1 MDTIHEGSS
10 AVYTAT
16 VSDPDGAAVPLAA
29 YTSILLTLY
38 DEYTGNIINSRHDQD
53 VLNAND
59 VAIDAAGELTW
70 QIQPED
76 TIILSTTRRGEWH
89 IALFVFTWS
98 AGRYTHRTRM
108 RIINYAHEPASEL

>member
-16 VSDPDGAAVPLAA
+16 VSDPDGAAVPLDA

-53 VLNAND
+53 ALNAND
-59 VAIDAAGELTW
+59 VTIEADGTLTW

-76 TIILSTTRRGEWH
+76 TVIQSTTRKGEWH
-89 IALFVFTWS
+89 IALFVFNWTT
-98 AGRYTHRTRM
+98 GRYTHRVRM
-108 RIINYAHEPASEL
+108 RVVNYAHEPASES